1 MKKRIAAL
9 AITLLL
15 PTALYAQDVQQA
27 AGQAPK
33 LTTFQEKLSYAT
45 GLDVGGYFK
54 EMGEEI
60 QLENLTRGI
69 SDAYTG
75 KTPAM
80 TKEEVGQVLQE
91 FAEKMQAKQAAQLSA
106 LQQKNAVAGKAFLDD
121 NKKKKGV
128 VETKSGLQYEVLK
141 KGNGPKPGSN
151 DVVKFDYTGSSID
164 GKEFDSS
171 VKRGS
176 PLTMPVSQLIP
187 GWTEALQLMP
197 VGSKYRLVV
206 PADLAYGENGLPPV
220 IEPNAVL
227 VFEVNLLGIETK
239 KADAPAAPAK

>member
-1 MKKRIAAL
+1 MKKTIAAL
-9 AITLLL
+9 AVTLLL
-15 PTALYAQDVQQA
+15 PTALYAQDAQ
-27 AGQAPK
+27 QAPK

-69 SDAYTG
+69 ADAYTG
-75 KTPAM
+75 KEPAM
-80 TKEEVGQVLQE
+80 SKEEVGKVLQE

-106 LQQKNAVAGKAFLDD
+106 LQEKNATAGKAYLDG
-121 NKKKKGV
+121 NKQKKGV
-128 VETKSGLQYEVLK
+128 VETKSGLQYEVLV
-141 KGNGPKPGSN
+141 KGSGPRPGIN
-151 DVVKFDYTGSSID
+151 DVVKFNYTGSFID

-171 VKRGS
+171 IKRGA

-220 IEPNAVL
+220 IEPNSVL
-227 VFEVNLLGIETK
+227 VFDVELLAIEQPK
-239 KADAPAAPAK
+239 KADAPTAPTK

>member
-9 AITLLL
+9 AVTLLL
-15 PTALYAQDVQQA
+15 PTALYAQDAQ
-27 AGQAPK
+27 QAPK

-54 EMGEEI
+54 EMGQEI

-69 SDAYTG
+69 TDAYTG
-75 KTPAM
+75 KEPAM
-80 TKEEVGQVLQE
+80 TKAEVGQVLQE
-91 FAEKMQAKQAAQLSA
+91 FAEKMQAKQVAQLNA
-106 LQQKNAVAGKAFLDD
+106 LQEKNAAAGKAYLEE

-128 VETKSGLQYEVLK
+128 VETKSGLQYEILV
-141 KGNGPKPGSN
+141 KGTGQKPGPS
-151 DVVKFDYTGSSID
+151 DVVKFNYTGSFID

-171 VKRGS
+171 VKRGA

-197 VGSKYRLVV
+197 VGSKYHLVV
-206 PADLAYGENGLPPV
+206 PADLAYGESGLPPV

-227 VFEVNLLGIETK
+227 LFDVELLAIEQPK

>member
-9 AITLLL
+9 AVTLLL
-15 PTALYAQDVQQA
+15 PTALYAQD

-60 QLENLTRGI
+60 QLENLTKGI
-69 SDAYTG
+69 TDAYTG
-75 KTPAM
+75 KEPAM
-80 TKEEVGQVLQE
+80 SKAEVGQVLQE
-91 FAEKMQAKQAAQLSA
+91 FAEKMQARQIAQLKS
-106 LQQKNAVAGKAFLDD
+106 LQEKNAVAGKAYLDE

-128 VETKSGLQYEVLK
+128 VETKSGLQYEIVQ
-141 KGNGPKPGSN
+141 KGAGPKPGPT
-151 DVVKFDYTGSSID
+151 DTVKFNYTGSTTD

-171 VKRGS
+171 IKRGT
-176 PLTMPVSQLIP
+176 PLTMPVAQLIP
-187 GWTEALQLMP
+187 GWTEALQLMS
-197 VGSKYRLVV
+197 VGSKYKLAV

-227 VFEVNLLGIETK
+227 LFDVELLGIEPPQ
-239 KADAPAAPAK
+239 KADAPAELKK

>member
-1 MKKRIAAL
+1 MKKTIAAL
-9 AITLLL
+9 ALTLLL
-15 PTALYAQDVQQA
+15 PVALYAQDTK
-27 AGQAPK
+27 QAPK

-69 SDAYTG
+69 TDAYTG
-75 KTPAM
+75 KQPAM

-91 FAEKMQAKQAAQLSA
+91 FSEKMQAKQAAQLSA
-106 LQQKNAVAGKAFLDD
+106 LQEKNAAAGKAYLDG
-121 NKKKKGV
+121 NRKKKGV
-128 VETKSGLQYEVLK
+128 VETKSGLQYEVLL
-141 KGNGPKPGSN
+141 KGDGPKPGPD
-151 DVVKFDYTGSSID
+151 DVVKFNYTGSFIN

-171 VKRGS
+171 AKRGA
-176 PLTMPVSQLIP
+176 PPTMPVSQLIP

-206 PADLAYGENGLPPV
+206 PADLAYGESGLPPV
-220 IEPNAVL
+220 IEPNSVL
-227 VFEVNLLGIETK
+227 LFDVELLGIEPPK
-239 KADAPAAPAK
+239 KADAPTTPAK